1 MGMPSP
7 VRPPPA
13 QGSSS
18 QGQGAS
24 ETIKERAARLR
35 ALVPSPEPPDV
46 GAEKKVKKK
55 SVRWVQEESL
65 VNVRWF
71 KKVIVIPFLTPSLIP
86 SLTLS

>member
-1 MGMPSP
+1 M
-7 VRPPPA
+7 
-13 QGSSS
+13 
-18 QGQGAS
+18 
-24 ETIKERAARLR
+24 
-35 ALVPSPEPPDV
+35 PSPEPPDV